1 VLEGNG
7 YLRGRRMFRPDHH
20 NFRHFPALLHAIVT
34 PAVRLIS
41 GGCQYKPEK
50 IIRICKSSRRPY
62 MFILGECII
71 VRNALWVI
79 RQKKARRLWQLPKS
93 NQGKSWYINDMLIE
107 VETSR
112 YVIVHA
118 ERTRRTLAR
127 TTVSGTFRRETLQQK
142 LRNRKR

>member
-1 VLEGNG
+1 
-7 YLRGRRMFRPDHH
+7 
-20 NFRHFPALLHAIVT
+20 
-34 PAVRLIS
+34 
-41 GGCQYKPEK
+41 
-50 IIRICKSSRRPY
+50 
-62 MFILGECII
+62 
-71 VRNALWVI
+71 
-79 RQKKARRLWQLPKS
+79 
-93 NQGKSWYINDMLIE
+93 MLIE